1 MAIGKKQVAGTQHC
15 HLERTFL
22 PGVSHVLSNTA
33 NANEG
38 PDTRGLL
45 NVVKII
51 CKTAAEIQI

>member
-15 HLERTFL
+15 HVARTFL

-45 NVVKII
+45 NIVKII
-51 CKTAAEIQI
+51 CKTAAEI